1 MKYQKKK
8 KKLLESKPIQILK
21 FTTKKC
27 VEINDD

>member
-1 MKYQKKK
+1 MKYQKK